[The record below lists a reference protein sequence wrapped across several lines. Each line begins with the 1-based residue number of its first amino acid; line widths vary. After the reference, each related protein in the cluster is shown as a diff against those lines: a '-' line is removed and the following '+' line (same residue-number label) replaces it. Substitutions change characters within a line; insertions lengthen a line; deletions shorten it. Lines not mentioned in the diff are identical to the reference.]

1 MTEELKTK
9 IKKLIEE
16 KHFEEAI
23 KLCDEAIEKDNKDE
37 DAYFQKASCYF
48 ELKDYNTAIENLNKL
63 IELNPKYKHAY
74 FNRAISKAKLEMY
87 EEAIKD
93 YDKAIEL
100 NSNDEVYY
108 INRGLS
114 KSNLER
120 YEEAIEDFNIAIE
133 LEPNNSE
140 AYLNRGISKS
150 DLGNDKEAIED
161 YNKAIELNPNYEI
174 AYINRSSCYEKLEQY
189 QDAIKDLDKAIELNQ
204 YNENAYFYRGVYKQ
218 FIGLYDNSIDDF
230 SKTISIIDSYKN
242 SYYNRDLFSS
252 MVQIQPNLN
261 NFNLDNNFLKAVN
274 ESAIKIIHNH
284 TNLYNK
290 ILSTVEIYVL
300 SFYYRALSKIYLK
313 LNKEAFKDFDIAIQ
327 LNPDFFEAYF
337 ARGVLKSNLAMD
349 IEAIEDFYKVI
360 ELNPNYID
368 AYINIAISNSIL
380 NKYDKAME
388 YFDKAISIN
397 KNYSSIYL
405 NRGMIKAFYKKYEES
420 IEDFNTAIQISDH
433 NPIIYFYKSKSL
445 YNLKLYDEAIQ
456 NAEKAINIYY
466 KYINARYIKIFSKAK
481 LKKYMEIIDD
491 LHNVAIINPDFKNNF
506 ITDIMNLLE
515 SYPKIEIIFQLLMKN
530 ENDILWRNEPI
541 TNLISRFDESKN
553 FDDELKENIKY
564 LLLHEYFLL
573 KILTFDTE
581 EENNNIEISH
591 YTSLDILTLL
601 LNPKEEKTDKK
612 EKIKESGNIR
622 INNITTANDPK
633 EGKILERILNK
644 NNINIKIENDEK
656 ALTLQ
661 TSYSRNKDSLTMFR
675 LYGKKEN
682 KEATGVCLVLDN
694 KYFNNTY
701 TSPYSYEFK
710 LKIENSKIEMN
721 EKINKEKF
729 QENKRNLYW
738 VLYYN
743 EKENQLIYN
752 KEKSKYASNIIDL
765 NDLNNPNYKAELK
778 EDDKK
783 EDMIKYA
790 FAKIFHY
797 TKEIKKQIEGNENYK
812 NIKNQLYSYLFE
824 NIKYIIKHEAF
835 FEEQE
840 LRMLVTNDYK
850 SDEILIDNDNKK
862 LYIDYIKLFDENN
875 NYIKEIIIGSK
886 VENNEA
892 VAEYIRKVLHS
903 KNTEMNKLDDI
914 KVSISEAP
922 LR

>member
-23 KLCDEAIEKDNKDE
+23 KLCDEAIEKDDKDE

-48 ELKDYNTAIENLNKL
+48 ELKDYNTAIEELNKV
-63 IELNPKYKHAY
+63 IELNPNYEKAY
-74 FNRAISKAKLEMY
+74 F
-87 EEAIKD
+87 
-93 YDKAIEL
+93 
-100 NSNDEVYY
+100 
-108 INRGLS
+108 NRGLS
-114 KSNLER
+114 KSYLKMYKEALEDFDFSIKLNPNIDRTYFEKSIILFDIER
-120 YEEAIEDFNIAIE
+120 YEEAIIN
-133 LEPNNSE
+133 LH
-140 AYLNRGISKS
+140 
-150 DLGNDKEAIED
+150 
-161 YNKAIELNPNYEI
+161 KAIELNPNYE
-174 AYINRSSCYEKLEQY
+174 
-189 QDAIKDLDKAIELNQ
+189 D
-204 YNENAYFYRGVYKQ
+204 AYFN
-218 FIGLYDNSIDDF
+218 IGSCQLELKNYEESI
-230 SKTISIIDSYKN
+230 KY
-242 SYYNRDLFSS
+242 
-252 MVQIQPNLN
+252 
-261 NFNLDNNFLKAVN
+261 FN
-274 ESAIKIIHNH
+274 
-284 TNLYNK
+284 
-290 ILSTVEIYVL
+290 
-300 SFYYRALSKIYLK
+300 
-313 LNKEAFKDFDIAIQ
+313 
-327 LNPDFFEAYF
+327 
-337 ARGVLKSNLAMD
+337 
-349 IEAIEDFYKVI
+349 KVI
-360 ELNPNYID
+360 ELNPKNEYAYFNIGLSKIEQKNYED
-368 AYINIAISNSIL
+368 AIKYFNEVLKLNPKEEGAYYNIA
-380 NKYDKAME
+380 
-388 YFDKAISIN
+388 
-397 KNYSSIYL
+397 YSKI
-405 NRGMIKAFYKKYEES
+405 IIKKYEEAIIYIEKFIELNPNDENIYYLMAGCQYDLKKYNAAIEYYDKVIKLNHS
-420 IEDFNTAIQISDH
+420 NKYPYFIKSICKIYLNNENAIEDFRSFFKINED
-433 NPIIYFYKSKSL
+433 N
-445 YNLKLYDEAIQ
+445 
-456 NAEKAINIYY
+456 NIYIITILQLFEEY
-466 KYINARYIKIFSKAK
+466 EYIEK
-481 LKKYMEIIDD
+481 LFKFIVDI
-491 LHNVAIINPDFKNNF
+491 KNN
-506 ITDIMNLLE
+506 E
-515 SYPKIEIIFQLLMKN
+515 
-530 ENDILWRNEPI
+530 LWGNEPI
-541 TNLISRFDESKN
+541 TNLISRFDDSKN

-564 LLLHEYFLL
+564 LLLYEYFLL

-644 NNINIKIENDEK
+644 NNIDMKIENDEK

-682 KEATGVCLVLDN
+682 KEATGICLVLDN
-694 KYFNNTY
+694 KYFNNSY

-710 LKIENSKIEMN
+710 LKIENNKIEMN

-743 EKENQLIYN
+743 EKENQLVYN

-765 NDLNNPNYKAELK
+765 NDLNNDDYKAELK

-850 SDEILIDNDNKK
+850 SDEILIDNDKKK
-862 LYIDYIKLFDENN
+862 LYIDYIKLFDEKS

-914 KVSISEAP
+914 KVRISEAP

>member
-9 IKKLIEE
+9 IHKLRLENNFTEI
-16 KHFEEAI
+16 I
-23 KLCDEAIEKDNKDE
+23 KLCDETIEKDSKDE
-37 DAYFQKASCYF
+37 DAYFFKATS
-48 ELKDYNTAIENLNKL
+48 L
-63 IELNPKYKHAY
+63 IELKKYDEAIYNYNEALK
-74 FNRAISKAKLEMY
+74 FNDKNINIYLNIGIAKLNLKEY
-87 EEAIKD
+87 IEAIK
-93 YDKAIEL
+93 YF
-100 NSNDEVYY
+100 
-108 INRGLS
+108 S
-114 KSNLER
+114 KVL
-120 YEEAIEDFNIAIE
+120 
-133 LEPNNSE
+133 
-140 AYLNRGISKS
+140 
-150 DLGNDKEAIED
+150 
-161 YNKAIELNPNYEI
+161 ELNPNYEI

-445 YNLKLYDEAIQ
+445 HNLKLYDEAIQ

-541 TNLISRFDESKN
+541 TNLISRFDDSKN
-553 FDDELKENIKY
+553 FDDELRKNIKY
-564 LLLHEYFLL
+564 LLLYEYFLL

-694 KYFNNTY
+694 KYFNNSY

-710 LKIENSKIEMN
+710 LKIENNKIEMN

-743 EKENQLIYN
+743 EKENQLVYN

>member
-9 IKKLIEE
+9 IQKLIEE

-23 KLCDEAIEKDNKDE
+23 KLCDEAIEKDDKDE

-48 ELKDYNTAIENLNKL
+48 RLEDYNTTIENYNKVTEINPNDIGVYLVVGNIMGILKQHREAIEYANKIIKLDGKNEKAYLLKAMSNFNLKLYKKSIKYCDKIIGLNPNNESGYFYKAKSYFELKDYILAIEN
-63 IELNPKYKHAY
+63 
-74 FNRAISKAKLEMY
+74 
-87 EEAIKD
+87 
-93 YDKAIEL
+93 
-100 NSNDEVYY
+100 
-108 INRGLS
+108 
-114 KSNLER
+114 
-120 YEEAIEDFNIAIE
+120 
-133 LEPNNSE
+133 
-140 AYLNRGISKS
+140 
-150 DLGNDKEAIED
+150 
-161 YNKAIELNPNYEI
+161 YN
-174 AYINRSSCYEKLEQY
+174 
-189 QDAIKDLDKAIELNQ
+189 
-204 YNENAYFYRGVYKQ
+204 
-218 FIGLYDNSIDDF
+218 
-230 SKTISIIDSYKN
+230 
-242 SYYNRDLFSS
+242 
-252 MVQIQPNLN
+252 
-261 NFNLDNNFLKAVN
+261 
-274 ESAIKIIHNH
+274 
-284 TNLYNK
+284 
-290 ILSTVEIYVL
+290 
-300 SFYYRALSKIYLK
+300 
-313 LNKEAFKDFDIAIQ
+313 
-327 LNPDFFEAYF
+327 
-337 ARGVLKSNLAMD
+337 
-349 IEAIEDFYKVI
+349 KVI
-360 ELNPNYID
+360 ELNPND
-368 AYINIAISNSIL
+368 EEAYFNIGFCKIILGQYKQAILCL
-380 NKYDKAME
+380 NKTIELDNENKGAYLFRAYCRIHLQFYMGAIDDLNHLLYTGDIE
-388 YFDKAISIN
+388 ELGYFLMAQCN
-397 KNYSSIYL
+397 FYFKNYKQSIYYL
-405 NRGMIKAFYKKYEES
+405 DKSIELNPLLQECYYNRGICNYLLKQYVYA
-420 IEDFNTAIQISDH
+420 IEDFNKTIELNAKNI
-433 NPIIYFYKSKSL
+433 NAYFFRGIVKIHLENENTIEDFRSFFKI
-445 YNLKLYDEAIQ
+445 NED
-456 NAEKAINIYY
+456 NNIYIITILQLFEEY
-466 KYINARYIKIFSKAK
+466 EDIDK
-481 LKKYMEIIDD
+481 LFKFIVDI
-491 LHNVAIINPDFKNNF
+491 KNN
-506 ITDIMNLLE
+506 E
-515 SYPKIEIIFQLLMKN
+515 
-530 ENDILWRNEPI
+530 LWENEPI

-553 FDDELKENIKY
+553 FDDELRKNIKY
-564 LLLHEYFLL
+564 LILYEYFLL
-573 KILTFDTE
+573 KILTFDTEE

-601 LNPKEEKTDKK
+601 LNPKEEKTNKK
-612 EKIKESGNIR
+612 ENTKESGNIR

-644 NNINIKIENDEK
+644 NNIDIKIENDEK

-694 KYFNNTY
+694 KYFNNSY
-701 TSPYSYEFK
+701 TSPYSYELK
-710 LKIENSKIEMN
+710 LKIENNKIEMN

-765 NDLNNPNYKAELK
+765 NDLNNDDYKAELK

-783 EDMIKYA
+783 EGMIKYA
-790 FAKIFHY
+790 FVKIFYY
-797 TKEIKKQIEGNENYK
+797 TKEIKKQIEDPKNNENYK

-862 LYIDYIKLFDENN
+862 LYIDYIKLFDEKS

-892 VAEYIRKVLHS
+892 VAEYIRKILHS

>member
-9 IKKLIEE
+9 IHKLRLENNFTEI
-16 KHFEEAI
+16 I
-23 KLCDEAIEKDNKDE
+23 KLCDEAIGKDSKDE
-37 DAYFQKASCYF
+37 DVYFFKATSLV
-48 ELKDYNTAIENLNKL
+48 ELKKYDEAIYNYNEALKFNDKNINIHFNIGVIKLTLKENN
-63 IELNPKYKHAY
+63 
-74 FNRAISKAKLEMY
+74 
-87 EEAIKD
+87 EAIK
-93 YDKAIEL
+93 YF
-100 NSNDEVYY
+100 
-108 INRGLS
+108 S
-114 KSNLER
+114 KVL
-120 YEEAIEDFNIAIE
+120 
-133 LEPNNSE
+133 
-140 AYLNRGISKS
+140 
-150 DLGNDKEAIED
+150 
-161 YNKAIELNPNYEI
+161 ELNPNYEM
-174 AYINRSSCYEKLEQY
+174 AYINRSSCYETLGQY
-189 QDAIKDLDKAIELNQ
+189 EYAINDLDKAIELNQ
-204 YNENAYFYRGVYKQ
+204 YNENAYFYRGVCKQ
-218 FIGLYDNSIDDF
+218 FIGLYNNSIDDF
-230 SKTISIIDSYKN
+230 SKTILIIDSYKN
-242 SYYNRDLFSS
+242 SYYNRDLFSN
-252 MVQIQPNLN
+252 MVQVHPNLN
-261 NFNLDNNFLKAVN
+261 NFNLDNNFLNVVI
-274 ESAIKIIHNH
+274 ESAIKIINNN

-290 ILSTVEIYVL
+290 ILNTEQIYIL
-300 SFYYRALSKIYLK
+300 SFYYRALNKMHLK
-313 LNKEAFKDFDIAIQ
+313 LNKEAFEDFNISIQ
-327 LNPDFFEAYF
+327 LNPTFFDAYF
-337 ARGVLKSNLAMD
+337 ARGLLKSNLAMD
-349 IEAIEDFYKVI
+349 IEAIEDFHKVI
-360 ELNPNYID
+360 ELNQNHID

-380 NKYDKAME
+380 NRYDKAME

-420 IEDFNTAIQISDH
+420 IEDFNTAIQISYYD
-433 NPIIYFYKSKSL
+433 PIIYFYKSKSL
-445 YNLKLYDEAIQ
+445 YNLKKYDEAIK
-456 NAEKAINIYY
+456 NAEKAINLYN
-466 KYINARYIKIFSKAK
+466 KYINAHYIKILSKSK
-481 LKKYMEIIDD
+481 LKKYLEIIDD
-491 LHNVAIINPDFKNNF
+491 LKYVAKINPNLKNNF
-506 ITDIMNLLE
+506 ITDMMNLLE
-515 SYPKIEIIFQLLMKN
+515 TYSNIEVILQLLMKN
-530 ENDILWRNEPI
+530 ENAILWRNEPI

-553 FDDELKENIKY
+553 FDDKLKENIKY
-564 LLLHEYFLL
+564 LLLYEYFLL

-612 EKIKESGNIR
+612 ENTKESGNIR

-644 NNINIKIENDEK
+644 NNIDIKIENDEK

-694 KYFNNTY
+694 KYFNNSY

-710 LKIENSKIEMN
+710 LKIENNKIEMN

-797 TKEIKKQIEGNENYK
+797 TEEIKKQIEENEIYK

-862 LYIDYIKLFDENN
+862 LYIDYIKLFDENS

-903 KNTEMNKLDDI
+903 KNTDMNKLDDI

>member
-1 MTEELKTK
+1 MHIFFKATSLVELKK
-9 IKKLIEE
+9 YDEAIYNYNEALKFNDKNINIYLNIGIVKLNLKEYI
-16 KHFEEAI
+16 EAI
-23 KLCDEAIEKDNKDE
+23 K
-37 DAYFQKASCYF
+37 YF
-48 ELKDYNTAIENLNKL
+48 
-63 IELNPKYKHAY
+63 
-74 FNRAISKAKLEMY
+74 SKVL
-87 EEAIKD
+87 
-93 YDKAIEL
+93 
-100 NSNDEVYY
+100 
-108 INRGLS
+108 
-114 KSNLER
+114 
-120 YEEAIEDFNIAIE
+120 
-133 LEPNNSE
+133 
-140 AYLNRGISKS
+140 
-150 DLGNDKEAIED
+150 
-161 YNKAIELNPNYEI
+161 ELNPNYEI
-174 AYINRSSCYEKLEQY
+174 AYINRSSCYEKLGQY
-189 QDAIKDLDKAIELNQ
+189 QDAINDLDKAIELNQ
-204 YNENAYFYRGVYKQ
+204 YNENAYFYRGVCKQ
-218 FIGLYDNSIDDF
+218 FIGLYNNSIDDF

-252 MVQIQPNLN
+252 MVQVHPNLN

-274 ESAIKIIHNH
+274 ESAIKIINNH

-290 ILSTVEIYVL
+290 IL
-300 SFYYRALSKIYLK
+300 
-313 LNKEAFKDFDIAIQ
+313 NKEAFEDFNIVIQ
-327 LNPDFFEAYF
+327 LNPNFFDAYF
-337 ARGVLKSNLAMD
+337 ARGLLKSNLAMD

-380 NKYDKAME
+380 NKYDKSME
-388 YFDKAISIN
+388 YFEKAISIN

-405 NRGMIKAFYKKYEES
+405 NRGMIKASYKKYTES
-420 IEDFNTAIQISDH
+420 IEDFNTSIQLSSN
-433 NPIIYFYKSKSL
+433 NPMIYFYKSKSL
-445 YNLKLYDEAIQ
+445 YNLKLYDEAIK
-456 NAEKAINIYY
+456 NAEKAINLYN
-466 KYINARYIKIFSKAK
+466 KYINAHYIKIISKAK
-481 LKKYMEIIDD
+481 LKKYIEIIDD
-491 LHNVAIINPDFKNNF
+491 LKYVAKINPDFRNNF

-515 SYPKIEIIFQLLMKN
+515 SYSKIEIIFKLLMKN
-530 ENDILWRNEPI
+530 ENNILWRNEPI
-541 TNLISRFDESKN
+541 TNFISRFDKSKN
-553 FDDELKENIKY
+553 FDDKLKENIKH
-564 LLLHEYFLL
+564 LLLYEYFLL
-573 KILTFDTE
+573 KILTFDTDDTK

-591 YTSLDILTLL
+591 YTSLDILSLL
-601 LNPKEEKTDKK
+601 LNVKVNT
-612 EKIKESGNIR
+612 KESGNIR

-644 NNINIKIENDEK
+644 NNIDIKIENDEK

-682 KEATGVCLVLDN
+682 KEATGICLVLDN
-694 KYFNNTY
+694 KYFNNSY

-710 LKIENSKIEMN
+710 LKIENNKIEMN

-797 TKEIKKQIEGNENYK
+797 TEEIKKQIEGNENYK

-835 FEEQE
+835 FEEQQ

-862 LYIDYIKLFDENN
+862 LYIDYIKLFDEKS

-903 KNTEMNKLDDI
+903 KNTEMNKLDNI